1 MGSRLQTGQ
10 SKGSLGP
17 SRVMGDCGPSGLASK
32 CRFSA
37 HGYGLQPQL
46 DYSTVSSYESLNLSG
61 LLFL

>member
-37 HGYGLQPQL
+37 HGYGQSQKLEPW
-46 DYSTVSSYESLNLSG
+46 SG
-61 LLFL
+61 FNNNSNRYPILGV